1 MKITMK
7 RGYMM
12 NKKEL
17 ADIRKEFKL
26 DSGMMKIQE
35 IYSVYLKKDNVQIDY
50 EPIIHSEFNFFD
62 RMDMDKKELFLG
74 NFKKVLT
81 GALDTKIFE
90 LDFQNLEEENNTQN
104 ILNSVIKTSD
114 KSEIQS
120 YINKLIKKIA
130 ANYKYETD
138 VVVTFIK
145 AEYWLGSSHRNIE
158 ADESIDDAVQ
168 AFNFILSSVNKIDV
182 PKRTLKFDYTDKE
195 FKANSTLD
203 SVINLNAPLEGFMF
217 PSLTDGYSDVNKVL
231 YYASKPKE
239 LNVAF
244 IENVLNCGLKFTA
257 EDEKSCFS
265 DILKSIIGE
274 KIKPELMQDIYVN
287 IHELSEQAE
296 EGESPI
302 LGIEDIKNILNNC
315 GAEVLCDIETA
326 FEETC
331 GSNYDF
337 KITNIVPEFNSKSI
351 KITSEI
357 ANITLTPKDLNSVKQ
372 VKNKEGRRCLLIEID
387 EDIVIEGFKL
397 ETEEF

>member
-1 MKITMK
+1 
-7 RGYMM
+7 M

-35 IYSVYLKKDNVQIDY
+35 IYSVYLKKDNVQIDF
-50 EPIIHSEFNFFD
+50 EPVIHSEFDFFD

-90 LDFQNLEEENNTQN
+90 LDFQSTEEDNNTQT
-104 ILNSVIKTSD
+104 ILGTALKSSVKT
-114 KSEIQS
+114 EIES
-120 YINKLIKKIA
+120 SLNKLIKKIA

-145 AEYWLGSSHRNIE
+145 AEYWLGSTHRNMD
-158 ADESIDDAVQ
+158 AGESIDDAVQ

-203 SVINLNAPLEGFMF
+203 SVINLNSPLEGFMF
-217 PSLTDGYSDVNKVL
+217 PSLTSGYTDVNKIL

-239 LNVAF
+239 LNSTF
-244 IENVLNCGLKFTA
+244 IENVLNCGFKFTA
-257 EDEKSCFS
+257 EDEKNCFG
-265 DILKSIIGE
+265 DILKSIIGD

-287 IHELSEQAE
+287 IHELSQQAE
-296 EGESPI
+296 EGETAT

-315 GAEVLCDIETA
+315 SAEIACDIETA

-331 GSNYDF
+331 GSKYDF
-337 KITNIVPEFNSKSI
+337 KINNIVPEFNSKSI
-351 KITSEI
+351 KITSEM

-372 VKNKEGRRCLLIEID
+372 VKNKDGKRCLLIEID
-387 EDIVIEGFKL
+387 EDIIIEGFKL

>member
-1 MKITMK
+1 
-7 RGYMM
+7 M

-50 EPIIHSEFNFFD
+50 EAVIHSEFDYFD

-90 LDFQNLEEENNTQN
+90 LDFQNIEEENNTQK
-104 ILNSVIKTSD
+104 LLSSALKTSNKD
-114 KSEIQS
+114 EIES
-120 YINKLIKKIA
+120 HINKIIKKIA

-138 VVVTFIK
+138 IVVTFIK
-145 AEYWLGSSHRNIE
+145 AEYWLGSSHRNM
-158 ADESIDDAVQ
+158 DTNESIDDAVQ
-168 AFNFILSSVNKIDV
+168 AFNFILSTVNKIDI

-195 FKANSTLD
+195 FKANSALD

-217 PSLTDGYSDVNKVL
+217 PSLTSGYSDINKIL

-239 LNVAF
+239 LNTAF
-244 IENVLNCGLKFTA
+244 IENVLNCGFKFTA
-257 EDEKSCFS
+257 EDEKNCFG
-265 DILKSIIGE
+265 DILKSIIGD
-274 KIKPELMQDIYVN
+274 KIKPELMQDIYAN
-287 IHELSEQAE
+287 IYELSEQAQD
-296 EGESPI
+296 GETPI
-302 LGIEDIKNILNNC
+302 LGAHDVKNILNNC
-315 GAEVLCDIETA
+315 GAEIICDIETV

-331 GSNYDF
+331 GIKYDF
-337 KITNIVPEFNSKSI
+337 KINNIVPEFNSKSI

-372 VKNKEGRRCLLIEID
+372 VRNKDGRRCLLIEIE

>member
-1 MKITMK
+1 
-7 RGYMM
+7 M

-50 EPIIHSEFNFFD
+50 EPVIHSEFDYFD
-62 RMDMDKKELFLG
+62 RMDMDKKDLFLG
-74 NFKKVLT
+74 NFKKILT

-90 LDFQNLEEENNTQN
+90 LDFQNIEDENNTQN
-104 ILNSVIKTSD
+104 ILGNALKATNKD
-114 KSEIQS
+114 EIQN
-120 YINKLIKKIA
+120 YINKLVEKIA

-138 VVVTFIK
+138 IVVTFIK
-145 AEYWLGSSHRNIE
+145 AEYWLGSSHRNMD
-158 ADESIDDAVQ
+158 ADESIDEAVQ
-168 AFNFILSSVNKIDV
+168 AFNFILSSVNKIDI

-195 FKANSTLD
+195 FKANSALD

-217 PSLTDGYSDVNKVL
+217 PSLTSGYSDTDKIL

-239 LNVAF
+239 LNTSF
-244 IENVLNCGLKFTA
+244 IENVLNCGFKFTA
-257 EDEKSCFS
+257 EDEKNCFS
-265 DILKSIIGE
+265 DILKSIIGD

-296 EGESPI
+296 EGQTPT
-302 LGIEDIKNILNNC
+302 LGALDVKNILNSC
-315 GAEVLCDIETA
+315 GAEIIFDIETA

-331 GSNYDF
+331 GSKYDF
-337 KITNIVPEFNSKSI
+337 KINNIVPEFNSKSI

-357 ANITLTPKDLNSVKQ
+357 ANITVTPKDLNSVKQ
-372 VKNKEGRRCLLIEID
+372 VRNKDGRRCLLIEID

>member
-1 MKITMK
+1 
-7 RGYMM
+7 M

-17 ADIRKEFKL
+17 ANIRKGFKL

-35 IYSVYLKKDNVQIDY
+35 IYSVYLKKDNVRIDY
-50 EPIIHSEFNFFD
+50 EPVIHSEFDYFD

-81 GALDTKIFE
+81 GAIDTKIFE
-90 LDFQNLEEENNTQN
+90 LNVQNIEEENNTQE
-104 ILNSVIKTSD
+104 ILGGALKSSD
-114 KSEIQS
+114 KNEIQS
-120 YINKLIKKIA
+120 YINKLIEKIA

-145 AEYWLGSSHRNIE
+145 AEYWLGSSHKNMD
-158 ADESIDDAVQ
+158 ANESIDDAVQ
-168 AFNFILSSVNKIDV
+168 AFNFILASVNKIDI

-195 FKANSTLD
+195 FKANSALD

-217 PSLTDGYSDVNKVL
+217 PSLTNGYSDINKIL

-239 LNVAF
+239 LNTDF
-244 IENVLNCGLKFTA
+244 IENVLNCAFKFTA
-257 EDEKSCFS
+257 EDEKNCFS
-265 DILKSIIGE
+265 DILKSIIGD
-274 KIKPELMQDIYVN
+274 KIKPELMQDIYAN
-287 IHELSEQAE
+287 IHEFAEQAD
-296 EGESPI
+296 EGETPT
-302 LGIEDIKNILNNC
+302 LCAKDIKNILNNS
-315 GAEVLCDIETA
+315 GAEIICDIETA

-331 GSNYDF
+331 GSEYDF
-337 KITNIVPEFNSKSI
+337 KINNIVPEFNAKSI

-357 ANITLTPKDLNSVKQ
+357 ANITLTPKELNSIKQ
-372 VKNKEGRRCLLIEID
+372 VKNKDGRRCLLIEID

>member
-1 MKITMK
+1 
-7 RGYMM
+7 M

-35 IYSVYLKKDNVQIDY
+35 IYSVYLKKDNVQIDF
-50 EPIIHSEFNFFD
+50 EPVIHSEFDFFD

-90 LDFQNLEEENNTQN
+90 LDFENIEEDNNTQK
-104 ILNSVIKTSD
+104 LLGSALKASD
-114 KSEIQS
+114 KNEIQS
-120 YINKLIKKIA
+120 YINKLIEKIT

-145 AEYWLGSSHRNIE
+145 AEYWLGSSHRNLD

-168 AFNFILSSVNKIDV
+168 AFNFILSSVNKIDI
-182 PKRTLKFDYTDKE
+182 PKRTLKYDYTDKE
-195 FKANSTLD
+195 FKANSALD
-203 SVINLNAPLEGFMF
+203 TVINLNAPLEGFMF
-217 PSLTDGYSDVNKVL
+217 PSLTNGYSDINKIL

-239 LNVAF
+239 LNISF
-244 IENVLNCGLKFTA
+244 IENVLNCGFKFTA
-257 EDEKSCFS
+257 EDEKNCFG
-265 DILKSIIGE
+265 DILKSIIGD

-287 IHELSEQAE
+287 IHELAEQAE

-302 LGIEDIKNILNNC
+302 LGIVDIKNILNNC
-315 GAEVLCDIETA
+315 GAEIVCDIETA

-331 GSNYDF
+331 GIKYDF
-337 KITNIVPEFNSKSI
+337 KINNIVPEFNSKSI

-372 VKNKEGRRCLLIEID
+372 VKNKDGRRCLLIEID

>member
-1 MKITMK
+1 
-7 RGYMM
+7 M

-26 DSGMMKIQE
+26 ENGMIKIEE

-50 EPIIHSEFNFFD
+50 EPIIHSEFDYFD

-90 LDFQNLEEENNTQN
+90 LDFQNIEDEDNTQKFLTSALKSTTKDEIESN
-104 ILNSVIKTSD
+104 INI
-114 KSEIQS
+114 I
-120 YINKLIKKIA
+120 INKIA

-145 AEYWLGSSHRNIE
+145 AEYYIGSSHKNMDT
-158 ADESIDDAVQ
+158 DESIQDSMN
-168 AFNFILSSVNKIDV
+168 AFNFILSSVNKIDI

-195 FKANSTLD
+195 FKANSVLD

-217 PSLTDGYSDVNKVL
+217 PSLSCGYSDFNKCL

-239 LNVAF
+239 LNSAF
-244 IENVLNCGLKFTA
+244 IENVLNCGFKFTA
-257 EDEKSCFS
+257 EDEKNCFG
-265 DILKSIIGE
+265 DILKSIIGD
-274 KIKPELMQDIYVN
+274 KIKPELMQDIYAN
-287 IHELSEQAE
+287 IHELAEQVE
-296 EGESPI
+296 EGETPI
-302 LGIEDIKNILNNC
+302 LGVTDVKNILSNC
-315 GAEVLCDIETA
+315 GAEIISDIETA

-331 GSNYDF
+331 GSQYDF
-337 KITNIVPEFNSKSI
+337 KINNIVPEFNSKSI

-357 ANITLTPKDLNSVKQ
+357 ANITLTPKDLNSIKQ
-372 VKNKEGRRCLLIEID
+372 VRNKDGRRCLLIEIED
-387 EDIVIEGFKL
+387 DIVIEGFKL

>member
-1 MKITMK
+1 
-7 RGYMM
+7 M

-17 ADIRKEFKL
+17 ANIRKEFKL
-26 DSGMMKIQE
+26 DSGMLKIEE

-50 EPIIHSEFNFFD
+50 EPIIHSEFNHFES
-62 RMDMDKKELFLG
+62 MDMDKKELFLG

-90 LDFQNLEEENNTQN
+90 LDFQNVEEEDNTQKF
-104 ILNSVIKTSD
+104 LSGAIKASD
-114 KSEIQS
+114 KEEIKS
-120 YINKLIKKIA
+120 HINKVITKIA

-138 VVVTFIK
+138 VVITFIK
-145 AEYWLGSSHRNIE
+145 AEYWLGSSHVNID

-168 AFNFILSSVNKIDV
+168 AFNFILSSVNKIDI

-195 FKANSTLD
+195 FKANSVLD

-217 PSLTDGYSDVNKVL
+217 PSLTSGYTDINKIL

-239 LNVAF
+239 LNISF
-244 IENVLNCGLKFTA
+244 IENVLNCGFKFTA
-257 EDEKSCFS
+257 EDEKNCFG
-265 DILKSIIGE
+265 DILKSIIGD
-274 KIKPELMQDIYVN
+274 KIKPELMQDIYAN
-287 IHELSEQAE
+287 IFELSEQFE
-296 EGESPI
+296 EGEHPI
-302 LGIEDIKNILNNC
+302 LGANDVKNILNNC
-315 GAEVLCDIETA
+315 GAEIIGDIETA

-331 GSNYDF
+331 GSKYDF
-337 KITNIVPEFNSKSI
+337 KINNIVPDFNSKSI

-372 VKNKEGRRCLLIEID
+372 VRNKDGRRCLLIELED
-387 EDIVIEGFKL
+387 DIVIEGFKL

>member
-1 MKITMK
+1 
-7 RGYMM
+7 M

-17 ADIRKEFKL
+17 SDIRKEFKL

-50 EPIIHSEFNFFD
+50 EPVIHSEFDFFD

-90 LDFQNLEEENNTQN
+90 LDFQNIEEEDNTQN
-104 ILNSVIKTSD
+104 ILVSALKASNKN
-114 KSEIQS
+114 EIQS
-120 YINKLIKKIA
+120 SINKLIKKIA

-168 AFNFILSSVNKIDV
+168 AFNFMLSTVNKIDV

-203 SVINLNAPLEGFMF
+203 SVINLNAPLEGFLF
-217 PSLTDGYSDVNKVL
+217 PSLTNGYSDVNKVL

-244 IENVLNCGLKFTA
+244 IENVLNCGFKFTA
-257 EDEKSCFS
+257 EDEKNCFG
-265 DILKSIIGE
+265 DILKSIIGD

-287 IHELSEQAE
+287 IHELSEQTE

-302 LGIEDIKNILNNC
+302 IGIEDIKNIINNC
-315 GAEVLCDIETA
+315 GAEILYDIEAA

-331 GSNYDF
+331 GSKYNF
-337 KITNIVPEFNSKSI
+337 KIDNIVPEFNSKSI

-357 ANITLTPKDLNSVKQ
+357 ANITLTPKDLNLVKL
-372 VKNKEGRRCLLIEID
+372 VKNKDGRRCLLIEID
-387 EDIVIEGFKL
+387 EDILIEGFKL

>member
-1 MKITMK
+1 
-7 RGYMM
+7 M

-35 IYSVYLKKDNVQIDY
+35 IYSVYLKKDNVQIDF
-50 EPIIHSEFNFFD
+50 EPVIHSEFDFFD

-90 LDFQNLEEENNTQN
+90 LDFQNTEEENNTQFF
-104 ILNSVIKTSD
+104 LNSALKTSV

-120 YINKLIKKIA
+120 SLNELIKKITS
-130 ANYKYETD
+130 NYKYETD

-145 AEYWLGSSHRNIE
+145 AEYWIGSSHRNMDVE
-158 ADESIDDAVQ
+158 ESIDDAMQ
-168 AFNFILSSVNKIDV
+168 GFNFILSTVNKIDT
-182 PKRTLKFDYTDKE
+182 PKRTLKYDYADKE
-195 FKANSTLD
+195 FKANSALD

-217 PSLTDGYSDVNKVL
+217 PSLSNGYSDINKIL

-244 IENVLNCGLKFTA
+244 IDNVLNCDFKFTA
-257 EDEKSCFS
+257 EDEKNCFS
-265 DILKSIIGE
+265 DILKSIIGD

-287 IHELSEQAE
+287 IHELAEQAYD
-296 EGESPI
+296 GEIPT
-302 LGIEDIKNILNNC
+302 LGIADIKNILNNC
-315 GAEVLCDIETA
+315 GAQIISDIDTA
-326 FEETC
+326 FIETC
-331 GSNYDF
+331 GIKYDF
-337 KITNIVPEFNSKSI
+337 KINNIVPEFNSKSI

-372 VKNKEGRRCLLIEID
+372 VKNKDGRRCLLIEID
-387 EDIVIEGFKL
+387 EDVLIEGFVL

>member
-1 MKITMK
+1 
-7 RGYMM
+7 M

-35 IYSVYLKKDNVQIDY
+35 IYSVYLKKDNVKIDY
-50 EPIIHSEFNFFD
+50 EPVIHSEFDYFD

-90 LDFQNLEEENNTQN
+90 LDFQNIEEENNTQN
-104 ILNSVIKTSD
+104 ILASALHADNKNDI
-114 KSEIQS
+114 ES
-120 YINKLIKKIA
+120 YINKLIEKIT

-138 VVVTFIK
+138 IVVTFIK
-145 AEYWLGSSHRNIE
+145 AEYWLGTSHKNMDP
-158 ADESIDDAVQ
+158 AESIDDAMQ
-168 AFNFILSSVNKIDV
+168 SFNFILSSVNKIDV
-182 PKRTLKFDYTDKE
+182 PKRTLKFDYTDNE
-195 FKANSTLD
+195 FKANSALD

-217 PSLTDGYSDVNKVL
+217 PSLSNGYSDYNKVL

-239 LNVAF
+239 LNTSF
-244 IENVLNCGLKFTA
+244 IENVLNCGFKFTA
-257 EDEKSCFS
+257 EDEKNCFS
-265 DILKSIIGE
+265 DILKSVIGD
-274 KIKPELMQDIYVN
+274 KIKPDLMQDIYAN
-287 IHELSEQAE
+287 IHEISEQSE
-296 EGESPI
+296 DGETPI
-302 LGIEDIKNILNNC
+302 LGVIDIKNILNNC
-315 GAEVLCDIETA
+315 GAEIICDIETA

-331 GSNYDF
+331 GSKYDF
-337 KITNIVPEFNSKSI
+337 KINNIVPDFNSKSI

-372 VKNKEGRRCLLIEID
+372 VRNKDGRRCLLIEI
-387 EDIVIEGFKL
+387 EDDILIEGFKL

>member
-1 MKITMK
+1 
-7 RGYMM
+7 M

-35 IYSVYLKKDNVQIDY
+35 IYSVYLKKDNVKIDY
-50 EPIIHSEFNFFD
+50 EPVIHSEFDYFD

-90 LDFQNLEEENNTQN
+90 LDFQNIEEENNTQN
-104 ILNSVIKTSD
+104 ILSSALHADD
-114 KSEIQS
+114 KSDIES
-120 YINKLIKKIA
+120 YINKLIEKIT
-130 ANYKYETD
+130 ANYKYEPD
-138 VVVTFIK
+138 IVVTFIK
-145 AEYWLGSSHRNIE
+145 AEYWLGTSHKNTDP
-158 ADESIDDAVQ
+158 AESINDAMQ

-182 PKRTLKFDYTDKE
+182 PKRTLKFDYTDNE
-195 FKANSTLD
+195 FKANSALD

-217 PSLTDGYSDVNKVL
+217 PSLSNGYSDYNKVL

-239 LNVAF
+239 LNTSF
-244 IENVLNCGLKFTA
+244 IENVLNCGFKFTA
-257 EDEKSCFS
+257 EDEKNCFS
-265 DILKSIIGE
+265 DILKSVIGD
-274 KIKPELMQDIYVN
+274 KIKPDLMQDIYAN
-287 IHELSEQAE
+287 IHEISEQSE
-296 EGESPI
+296 DGETPI
-302 LGIEDIKNILNNC
+302 LGVIDIKNILNNC
-315 GAEVLCDIETA
+315 GAEIICDIETA

-331 GSNYDF
+331 GSKYDF
-337 KITNIVPEFNSKSI
+337 KINNIVPDFNSKSI

-372 VKNKEGRRCLLIEID
+372 VRNKDGRRCLLIEI
-387 EDIVIEGFKL
+387 EDDILIEGFKL

>member
-1 MKITMK
+1 
-7 RGYMM
+7 M

-26 DSGMMKIQE
+26 ENGMIKIEE

-50 EPIIHSEFNFFD
+50 EPIIHSEFDYFD

-90 LDFQNLEEENNTQN
+90 LDFQNIEDEDNTQKFLTSALKSNTKDEIETN
-104 ILNSVIKTSD
+104 INI
-114 KSEIQS
+114 I
-120 YINKLIKKIA
+120 INKIA

-145 AEYWLGSSHRNIE
+145 AEYYIGSSHKNMDT
-158 ADESIDDAVQ
+158 DESIQDSMN
-168 AFNFILSSVNKIDV
+168 AFNFILSSVNKIDI

-195 FKANSTLD
+195 FKANSALD

-217 PSLTDGYSDVNKVL
+217 PSLSCGYSDFNKCL

-239 LNVAF
+239 LNSAF
-244 IENVLNCGLKFTA
+244 IENVLNCGFKFTA
-257 EDEKSCFS
+257 EDEKNCFG
-265 DILKSIIGE
+265 DILKSIIGD
-274 KIKPELMQDIYVN
+274 KIKPELMQDIYAN
-287 IHELSEQAE
+287 IHELAEQACD
-296 EGESPI
+296 GETPI
-302 LGIEDIKNILNNC
+302 LGVIDVKNILSNC
-315 GAEVLCDIETA
+315 GAEIISDIDTA

-331 GSNYDF
+331 GSKYDF
-337 KITNIVPEFNSKSI
+337 KINNIVPEFNSKSI

-357 ANITLTPKDLNSVKQ
+357 ANITLTPKDLNSIKQ
-372 VKNKEGRRCLLIEID
+372 VRNKDGRRCLLIEIED
-387 EDIVIEGFKL
+387 DIVIEGFKL

>member
-1 MKITMK
+1 MK
-7 RGYMM
+7 RGLMM

-17 ADIRKEFKL
+17 ANIRKGFKL

-35 IYSVYLKKDNVQIDY
+35 IYSVYLKKDNVRIDY
-50 EPIIHSEFNFFD
+50 EPVIHSEFDYFD

-81 GALDTKIFE
+81 GAIDTKIFE
-90 LDFQNLEEENNTQN
+90 LNVQNIKEENNTQE
-104 ILNSVIKTSD
+104 ILGGALKSSD
-114 KSEIQS
+114 KNEIQS
-120 YINKLIKKIA
+120 YINKLIEKIA

-145 AEYWLGSSHRNIE
+145 AEYWLGSSHKNMD
-158 ADESIDDAVQ
+158 ANESIDDAVQ
-168 AFNFILSSVNKIDV
+168 AFNFILASVNKIDI

-195 FKANSTLD
+195 FKANSALD

-217 PSLTDGYSDVNKVL
+217 PSLTNGYSDINKIL

-239 LNVAF
+239 LNTDF
-244 IENVLNCGLKFTA
+244 IENVLNCAFKFTA
-257 EDEKSCFS
+257 EDEKNCFS
-265 DILKSIIGE
+265 DILKSIIGD
-274 KIKPELMQDIYVN
+274 KIKPELMQDIYAN
-287 IHELSEQAE
+287 IHEFAEQAD
-296 EGESPI
+296 EGETPT
-302 LGIEDIKNILNNC
+302 LCAKDIKNILNNS
-315 GAEVLCDIETA
+315 GAEIICDIETA

-331 GSNYDF
+331 GSEYDF
-337 KITNIVPEFNSKSI
+337 KINNIVPEFNAKSI

-357 ANITLTPKDLNSVKQ
+357 ANITLTPKELNSIKQ
-372 VKNKEGRRCLLIEID
+372 VKNKDGRRCLLIEID

>member
-1 MKITMK
+1 
-7 RGYMM
+7 M

-17 ADIRKEFKL
+17 TDIRKEFKL
-26 DSGMMKIQE
+26 DSGMLKIQE
-35 IYSVYLKKDNVQIDY
+35 IYSVYLKKDNVQIDF
-50 EPIIHSEFNFFD
+50 EPVIHSEFDYFD
-62 RMDMDKKELFLG
+62 RMDMDKKELFLA

-81 GALDTKIFE
+81 GAIDTKIF
-90 LDFQNLEEENNTQN
+90 DLEFENIEEDNSTQK
-104 ILNSVIKTSD
+104 ILGAALKSD
-114 KSEIQS
+114 DKNEIQDS
-120 YINKLIKKIA
+120 LNKFIKKIA
-130 ANYKYETD
+130 TNYKYETD
-138 VVVTFIK
+138 VVITFIK
-145 AEYWLGSSHRNIE
+145 AEYWLGSSHRNMS

-203 SVINLNAPLEGFMF
+203 SVINLNSPLEGFMF
-217 PSLTDGYSDVNKVL
+217 PSLTSGYTDVNKIL

-239 LNVAF
+239 LNSTF
-244 IENVLNCGLKFTA
+244 IENVLNCGFKFTA
-257 EDEKSCFS
+257 EDEKNCFG
-265 DILKSIIGE
+265 DILKSIIGD

-296 EGESPI
+296 EGESPT

-315 GAEVLCDIETA
+315 GAEIACDIETV

-331 GSNYDF
+331 GSKYNF
-337 KITNIVPEFNSKSI
+337 KINNIVPEFNSKSI
-351 KITSEI
+351 KITSEM

-372 VKNKEGRRCLLIEID
+372 VKNKDGKRCLLIEID
-387 EDIVIEGFKL
+387 EDITIEGFKL

>member
-1 MKITMK
+1 
-7 RGYMM
+7 M

-26 DSGMMKIQE
+26 ENGMIKIEE

-50 EPIIHSEFNFFD
+50 EPIIHSEFDYFD

-90 LDFQNLEEENNTQN
+90 LDFQNIEDEDNSQKFLTSALKSNTKDEIENNIN
-104 ILNSVIKTSD
+104 II
-114 KSEIQS
+114 
-120 YINKLIKKIA
+120 INKIA

-145 AEYWLGSSHRNIE
+145 AEYYIGSSHKNMD
-158 ADESIDDAVQ
+158 ADESIQDSMN
-168 AFNFILSSVNKIDV
+168 AFNFILSSVNKIDI

-195 FKANSTLD
+195 FKANSVLD

-217 PSLTDGYSDVNKVL
+217 PSLSGGCSDFNKCL

-239 LNVAF
+239 LNSAF
-244 IENVLNCGLKFTA
+244 IENVLNCGFKFTA
-257 EDEKSCFS
+257 EDEKNCFG
-265 DILKSIIGE
+265 DILKSIIGD
-274 KIKPELMQDIYVN
+274 KIKPELMQDIYAN
-287 IHELSEQAE
+287 IHELAEQSCD
-296 EGESPI
+296 GETPI
-302 LGIEDIKNILNNC
+302 LGVIDVKNILSNC
-315 GAEVLCDIETA
+315 GAEIISDIETA

-331 GSNYDF
+331 GSKYDF
-337 KITNIVPEFNSKSI
+337 KINNIVPEFNSKSI

-357 ANITLTPKDLNSVKQ
+357 ANITLTPKDLNSIKQ
-372 VKNKEGRRCLLIEID
+372 VRNKDGRRCLLIEI
-387 EDIVIEGFKL
+387 EDDIIIEGFKL

>member
-1 MKITMK
+1 
-7 RGYMM
+7 M

-50 EPIIHSEFNFFD
+50 EPVIYSEFDSFD

-81 GALDTKIFE
+81 GAIDTKIFD
-90 LDFQNLEEENNTQN
+90 LDFQNLEEENHTQK
-104 ILNSVIKTSD
+104 ILGNALKASVKN
-114 KSEIQS
+114 EIQS
-120 YINKLIKKIA
+120 SLNELIKKIT

-145 AEYWLGSSHRNIE
+145 AEYWLGSSHRNLE

-168 AFNFILSSVNKIDV
+168 AFNFILSSINKIDI

-195 FKANSTLD
+195 FKANSALD

-217 PSLTDGYSDVNKVL
+217 PSLTNGYSDINKIL

-239 LNVAF
+239 LNATF
-244 IENVLNCGLKFTA
+244 IEKVLNCDFKFTA
-257 EDEKSCFS
+257 EDEKNCFG
-265 DILKSIIGE
+265 DILKSIIGD

-287 IHELSEQAE
+287 IHELAEQVE
-296 EGESPI
+296 EGEDPT
-302 LGIEDIKNILNNC
+302 LGIADIKNILNNC
-315 GAEVLCDIETA
+315 GAEIISDIDTA
-326 FEETC
+326 FVETC
-331 GSNYDF
+331 GIKYDF
-337 KITNIVPEFNSKSI
+337 KINNIVPEFNSKSI

-357 ANITLTPKDLNSVKQ
+357 ANITITPKDLNSVRQ
-372 VKNKEGRRCLLIEID
+372 VKNSDGRRCLLIEID